1 MKIHAL
7 VLVVLGFTG
16 IAPATSLP
24 TPSALVLGLP
34 DDAETPD
41 IAEAAEK
48 PSPWK
53 GSSRTRV
60 HRQQDDHRHR
70 RPEHELRRDPHRRP
84 LDVGLQ
90 REVRLQLRRRR
101 SEGQLPRRPDGLRP
115 TPRGGLAVELVPQRQ
130 LPVQPDRVLPTASQG
145 LRRCGYFISNTD
157 DLQWSARGRCGYE
170 LGRTRLQQRLDPESR
185 VEHASQLEARE
196 GITLQGSASFEPAFR
211 DFSDY
216 LTVLELNVNIALAMM
231 DNLSM
236 YFTLRDEYNSNPAEG
251 DSYNQV
257 WVTLG
262 FSYGF

>member
-34 DDAETPD
+34 DDAETPA

-53 GSSRTRV
+53 GS
-60 HRQQDDHRHR
+60 
-70 RPEHELRRDPHRRP
+70 
-84 LDVGLQ
+84 VGL
-90 REVRLQLRRRR
+90 VF
-101 SEGQLPRRPDGLRP
+101 
-115 TPRGGLAVELVPQRQ
+115 
-130 LPVQPDRVLPTASQG
+130 TASKTTTDGVG
-145 LRRCGYFISNTD
+145 LNMSFAATRTDDLSTWASSVKYVYNYDDGEVKDNFLVAQTDYDRLLAADSPWSWFLNGSYQFNQTESYRQRVKGFGGAGYFISNTD
-157 DLQWSARGRCGYE
+157 DLQWSARGGAGTSWDERGSNN
-170 LGRTRLQQRLDPESR
+170 GWTPRVNVSTRANWKP
-185 VEHASQLEARE
+185 AE

-216 LTVLELNVNIALAMM
+216 LTVLELNVNVALAMM